1 MQFVDVY
8 VNVFL
13 CSVCINPF
21 DYFIIKGRAVFA
33 VAHFFFV
40 LLSFYGFGLDIFP
53 LLYKGV
59 SNRIAGGF
67 VIL

>member
-1 MQFVDVY
+1 MQSVDVY

-33 VAHFFFV
+33 SLTFSLYYFLFMV
-40 LLSFYGFGLDIFP
+40 LD
-53 LLYKGV
+53 
-59 SNRIAGGF
+59 
-67 VIL
+67 